1 MAEIAILRQVR
12 EARERE
18 RVERSNARWWHV
30 LKTTSLIFG
39 GAMLV
44 LGGLSVLAVCSTQA
58 QRIADGRLPD
68 GRRVDD
74 GS

>member
-12 EARERE
+12 EAQERE
-18 RVERSNARWWHV
+18 RFRRSNARWWNV

-44 LGGLSVLAVCSTQA
+44 LGGLSVLAACTTQA
-58 QRIADGRLPD
+58 QRNGRFPD